1 MDQIAPSSS
10 RCDVAIVGLGPV
22 GATLANI
29 LGQAGISVC
38 VLEREAAAY
47 HLPRAVHFDD
57 EVMRVFQS
65 IGLADPLLPYLALS
79 TGMRFLDPGGRIV
92 LDWSRL
98 QSTKPHGWNTSY
110 RFHQPEL
117 EDVLRKGLQRWPSV
131 IVRERCEAFAVEEKT
146 DGVVV
151 RFEDLASGKLCAVNA
166 RYAVG
171 CDGARSLIRRLIG
184 SGQIDLGFHER
195 WLVIDAI
202 LKRPRPD
209 LGDISIQFCD
219 PERPATYVR
228 GTGNRRRWEI
238 TLKDDEPS
246 SQMTDPA
253 RVWSLLGRWIT
264 PHDAELERSAVY
276 TFHSVI
282 AETWRRGRLLVAGDA
297 AHQTPPFLG
306 QGMCAGI
313 RDVANLGWKLIG
325 VLRSEFAD
333 ELLDSYQTERF
344 PHVREYIELA
354 VKFGGIINTRAA
366 DVALPNT
373 STSADNTLQIR
384 VEKPRLGRCFHWGHS
399 DEVGRMITQPTLS
412 DSTRL
417 DDHVGSRFCLLIERD
432 LLESMNAALETQ
444 IRERGITC
452 VDTSHVEID
461 DWLHAVGHK
470 AILARPDRYTFGAA
484 DNETELMA
492 LVAATTSA
500 MHVLPEC
507 DQPAA
512 RTHIA

>member
-1 MDQIAPSSS
+1 MDQNASSAL
-10 RCDVAIVGLGPV
+10 RCDVVIIGLGPV

-29 LGQAGISVC
+29 FGQAGVSIV

-65 IGLADPLLPYLALS
+65 IGLAETLLPHLALS
-79 TGMRFLDPGGRIV
+79 IGMRFLDPSGRTI

-98 QSTKPHGWNTSY
+98 QPTRPHGWNTSY

-117 EDVLRKGLQRWPSV
+117 EDVLRGGLARWPSV
-131 IVRERCEAFAVEEKT
+131 TVRQRCEAFAIDEQE
-146 DGVVV
+146 DGVEV
-151 RFEDLASGKLCAVNA
+151 RFEDLGSGRLYAVNA
-166 RYAVG
+166 RYAIG

-184 SGQIDLGFHER
+184 SELIDLGFHER

-219 PERPATYVR
+219 PDRPATYVR
-228 GTGNRRRWEI
+228 GVGDRRRWEI

-246 SQMTDPA
+246 SQMTDPV
-253 RVWSLLGRWIT
+253 RVWSLLKRWIT
-264 PHDAELERSAVY
+264 PDDAVLERTAVY

-282 AETWRRGRLLVAGDA
+282 AERWRSGRLLIAGDA

-325 VLRSEFAD
+325 VLRGEFAD
-333 ELLDSYQTERF
+333 DLLDSYQTERF

-354 VKFGGIINTRAA
+354 VRFGGIINTRAA
-366 DVALPNT
+366 DLALPNT
-373 STSADNTLQIR
+373 SKSAADTLQIR
-384 VEKPRLGRCFHWGHS
+384 VEKPRLGRAFHWGRS
-399 DEVGRMITQPTLS
+399 DQLGRLITQPTLS
-412 DSTRL
+412 DGTRL
-417 DDHVGSRFCLLIERD
+417 DDRIGSRFCLLIEQD
-432 LLESMNAALETQ
+432 LVRSAPVSLATELD
-444 IRERGITC
+444 ERGIAC
-452 VDTSHVEID
+452 VDSSHSEVA
-461 DWLHAVGHK
+461 DWLRATGHK
-470 AILARPDRYTFGAA
+470 ALLARPDRYVFGAA
-484 DNETELMA
+484 DDEAELTA
-492 LVAATTSA
+492 LVAALAAKSSA
-500 MHVLPEC
+500 RGAV
-507 DQPAA
+507 
-512 RTHIA
+512 T

>member
-1 MDQIAPSSS
+1 MDHISSS
-10 RCDVAIVGLGPV
+10 AFRCDVAIIGLGPV

-38 VLEREAAAY
+38 VLEKEAAAY

-65 IGLADPLLPYLALS
+65 IGLADTLLPYLALS
-79 TGMRFLDPGGRIV
+79 TGMRFIDPAGHVI

-98 QSTKPHGWNTSY
+98 QPTKPHGWNTSY

-117 EDVLRKGLQRWPSV
+117 EDVLRKGLHRWPSV
-131 IVRERCEAFAVEEKT
+131 TVRERCEAFAVEEQA
-146 DGVVV
+146 DGAVV
-151 RFEDLASGKLCAVNA
+151 RFEDLGSGKLYAVSA
-166 RYAVG
+166 RYVVG

-184 SGQIDLGFHER
+184 SELVDLGFHER

-209 LGDISIQFCD
+209 LGDVSVQFCD

-228 GTGNRRRWEI
+228 GVGNRRRWEI

-246 SQMTDPA
+246 SQMADAA

-264 PHDAELERSAVY
+264 PDDAELERSAVY

-282 AETWRRGRLLVAGDA
+282 AERWRRGRLLIVGDA

-306 QGMCAGI
+306 QGMCAGM
-313 RDVANLGWKLIG
+313 RDVANLGWKLTG
-325 VLRSEFAD
+325 VLRGEFAD
-333 ELLDSYQTERF
+333 DLLDSYQTERF

-373 STSADNTLQIR
+373 SKSAENTLQIR
-384 VEKPRLGRCFHWGHS
+384 VEKPRLGRSFHWGHS
-399 DEVGRMITQPTLS
+399 DQLGRLITQPALS
-412 DSTRL
+412 DGSRL
-417 DDHVGSRFCLLIERD
+417 DDRVGSRFCLLVERD
-432 LLESMNAALETQ
+432 LLQSAPASLAHTLDA
-444 IRERGITC
+444 RDVVC
-452 VDTSHVEID
+452 VDTLHSEVA
-461 DWLHAVGHK
+461 DWLRVIGHK
-470 AILARPDRYTFGAA
+470 AVLARPDRYIFGAA
-484 DNETELMA
+484 DNEAELLD
-492 LVAATTSA
+492 LVAAVA
-500 MHVLPEC
+500 
-507 DQPAA
+507 
-512 RTHIA
+512 

>member
-1 MDQIAPSSS
+1 MNQIGSSS
-10 RCDVAIVGLGPV
+10 PRCDVAIIGLGPV

-29 LGQAGISVC
+29 LGQAGITVV
-38 VLEREAAAY
+38 VLEKEAAAY

-57 EVMRVFQS
+57 EVMRIFQS
-65 IGLADPLLPYLALS
+65 IGLAEALLPYLALS
-79 TGMRFLDPGGRIV
+79 TGMRFLDPAGRII

-98 QSTKPHGWNTSY
+98 HPTRPHGWNASY

-117 EDVLRKGLQRWPSV
+117 EDVLRKGLTRWPSV
-131 IVRERCEAFAVEEKT
+131 TVRERCEAFAVEQQP

-151 RFEDLASGKLCAVNA
+151 RFEELSSGKLCTATAQYV
-166 RYAVG
+166 VG
-171 CDGARSLIRRLIG
+171 CDGARSLVRRLIG
-184 SGQIDLGFHER
+184 SGLVDLGFHER

-228 GTGNRRRWEI
+228 GVGDRRRWEI

-246 SQMTDPA
+246 SQMADPA
-253 RVWSLLGRWIT
+253 RVWSLLKRWIT
-264 PHDAELERSAVY
+264 PDDAVLERSAVY

-282 AETWRRGRLLVAGDA
+282 AEQWRRGRLLIAGDA

-306 QGMCAGI
+306 QGMCAGM

-325 VLRSEFAD
+325 VLRGEFGGD
-333 ELLDSYQTERF
+333 LLDSYQTERF

-373 STSADNTLQIR
+373 SKSAENTPQIR
-384 VEKPRLGRCFHWGHS
+384 VPKPRLGRAFHWGHS
-399 DEVGRMITQPTLS
+399 DQVGQLITQPTLS
-412 DSTRL
+412 DGTRL
-417 DDHVGSRFCLLIERD
+417 DDRVGTQFCLLAERD
-432 LLESMNAALETQ
+432 L
-444 IRERGITC
+444 IRSVPASLVHTLDARGVVC
-452 VDTSHVEID
+452 VDSSHGEVT
-461 DWLHAVGHK
+461 DWLRSIGHK
-470 AILARPDRYTFGAA
+470 AVLARPDRYVFGAA
-484 DNETELMA
+484 DNVAELTE
-492 LVAATTSA
+492 LVAA
-500 MHVLPEC
+500 
-507 DQPAA
+507 
-512 RTHIA
+512 IA